1 MSNKIF
7 IELYKLYEYSFPEF
21 SVYLY
26 KFFKNFE
33 LEYSD
38 VDKLIE
44 DDDLFLSW
52 VISICS
58 SKDADLI
65 KAEIKLNGVTYNA
78 LYSNIKNV
86 QNYDLYL
93 PIPQLTK
100 VKRIHLL
107 HGDISTLDKPIID
120 LNTQNSN
127 VTSYD
132 FSNEDLYIFSSP
144 IKLINK
150 SYIKAII
157 IESQNHI
164 TFITINDIKREEK
177 SKKAMKRKKKRTRK
191 RKKKSKIR

>member
-1 MSNKIF
+1 MSNKIS

-33 LEYSD
+33 LEYND
-38 VDKLIE
+38 VDKLIK

-52 VISICS
+52 AISICS

-65 KAEIKLNGVTYNA
+65 KAEIKLNGITYNA
-78 LYSNIKNV
+78 LYSDTKNI
-86 QNYDLYL
+86 QNYDLYI

-100 VKRIHLL
+100 VKRIYLL

-127 VTSYD
+127 VALYD
-132 FSNEDLYIFSSP
+132 FSNEDLYVFSSP

-164 TFITINDIKREEK
+164 TFISINDIKREEK
-177 SKKAMKRKKKRTRK
+177 RKKAMKRKKKRTRK
-191 RKKKSKIR
+191 GRKKSKIR

>member
-1 MSNKIF
+1 MDN
-7 IELYKLYEYSFPEF
+7 
-21 SVYLY
+21 
-26 KFFKNFE
+26 
-33 LEYSD
+33 
-38 VDKLIE
+38 
-44 DDDLFLSW
+44 
-52 VISICS
+52 
-58 SKDADLI
+58 
-65 KAEIKLNGVTYNA
+65 VTYNA

-86 QNYDLYL
+86 QNYDIYL

-100 VKRIHLL
+100 VKRIYLL

-127 VTSYD
+127 VTLYD
-132 FSNEDLYIFSSP
+132 FSNEDLYAFSSP

-164 TFITINDIKREEK
+164 TFITIDDIKREEK
-177 SKKAMKRKKKRTRK
+177 SKKVMKRKKKKTRK